1 MNLYKTCCF
10 IGHRVIEITD
20 SLIRRLK
27 VLMETLLVC
36 DNVGIFL
43 FGSNSQFNDIALDI
57 VTDLQKKYP
66 HIKRIAYG
74 CKSEAF
80 FWEKDKEY
88 YKKLMSN
95 FYNELVDV
103 MTIDEVFDHKTK
115 YTAGKASYVERNQA
129 MIDNSDF
136 CIFFYDEDY
145 LPKKRKKSKK
155 YTSLYQPQS
164 GTKLAYLYA
173 VQKRKKIFN
182 LFFDAPIEI

>member
-1 MNLYKTCCF
+1 MKTCCF

-27 VLMETLLVC
+27 VLIEALIVC

-43 FGSNSQFNDIALDI
+43 FGSNSEFNDIALEI

-80 FWEKDKEY
+80 FLEKDKEHWQ
-88 YKKLMSN
+88 KVLHCG
-95 FYNELVDV
+95 V
-103 MTIDEVFDHKTK
+103 MTYDSTFDHKNK
-115 YTAGKASYVERNQA
+115 MIAGKASYIERNQA

-136 CIFFYDEDY
+136 CVFYYDEDY
-145 LPKKRKKSKK
+145 LPKKRKQAKK

-182 LFFDAPIEI
+182 LFFENIN